1 MLFRKFAG
9 GLFFGLLALSLN
21 GANTLAVQLSKQD
34 GDRLQRKIDEI
45 AANGSTVPVQSK
57 KTRASEN
64 EVNSYL
70 TFNFKNKIPQGL
82 TNPEIS
88 IIGDGSLAGRAL
100 VDIDEYKRHQPPQ
113 GFMDPLSYI
122 SGQVP
127 VTARG
132 VLRTRAGKGQF
143 QLASAEMGGVPL
155 PEPML
160 QQLVAF
166 FSSTPQNPRG
176 FDMNA
181 PFNLPA
187 KIREVVIGKGEAVVV
202 Q

>member
-1 MLFRKFAG
+1 MNFTKFAASLLIG
-9 GLFFGLLALSLN
+9 CLALSLN
-21 GANTLAVQLSKQD
+21 GSNTAAIQLSRQD
-34 GDRLQRKIDEI
+34 GDRLQRKIDDI
-45 AANGSTVPVQSK
+45 ANNGSVVPVRPK
-57 KTRASEN
+57 KTPASES

-70 TFNFKNKIPQGL
+70 AFNAKNKIPQGL
-82 TNPEIS
+82 TNPEIA
-88 IIGDGSLAGRAL
+88 IVGNGTLAGRVL
-100 VDIDEYKRHQPPQ
+100 VDIDEYKRHRPPQ
-113 GFMDPLSYI
+113 GFLDPLNYI

-132 VLRTRAGKGQF
+132 VLRAREGKGQF
-143 QLASAEMGGVPL
+143 ELASAEMGGVPL
-155 PEPML
+155 PEPVL

-166 FSSTPQNPRG
+166 FSSTPQNPQG

-187 KIREVVIGKGEAVVV
+187 KIREVLIGKGQVVVV

>member
-1 MLFRKFAG
+1 MSFRKFAG
-9 GLFFGLLALSLN
+9 GLLVGLLALSLN
-21 GANTLAVQLSKQD
+21 GSNTAAIQLSRQD

-45 AANGSTVPVQSK
+45 AKNASAVPLHSK
-57 KTRASEN
+57 QTSVLEN

-70 TFNFKNKIPQGL
+70 AFNAKNKIPQGL
-82 TNPEIS
+82 TNPEIT
-88 IIGDGSLAGRAL
+88 ILGNGALAGRVL
-100 VDIDEYKRHQPPQ
+100 VDIDEYKRHRTPQ
-113 GFMDPLSYI
+113 GFLDPLSYI

-132 VLRTRAGKGQF
+132 VLRARDGKGRF
-143 QLASAEMGGVPL
+143 ELASAEMGGVPL
-155 PEPML
+155 PEPIL

-166 FSSTPQNPRG
+166 FSSTPQNPQG

-187 KIREVVIGKGEAVVV
+187 KIRELLINKGQAVVV